1 MKSKIQTFLSL
12 TLVQGVWLTPAG
24 SSESTVRCVLGNGT
38 TEVFDGK
45 CIFILDSDGSFALMT
60 PNNDYI
66 MGASPIS
73 VRITKPG
80 HAEVR
85 GLTAYGI
92 NSRWGPAK
100 RSEKDKACWLGD
112 GFSICVY
119 KITP

>member
-1 MKSKIQTFLSL
+1 MRSSLQTLLSL
-12 TLVQGVWLTPAG
+12 ILMLSAWPPPATA
-24 SSESTVRCVLGNGT
+24 SEPTVRCVLGNGN

-45 CIFILDSDGSFALMT
+45 CIFIRDGYGSFAIMT

-119 KITP
+119 KIAP

>member
-1 MKSKIQTFLSL
+1 VKSSIQTFLSL
-12 TLVQGVWLTPAG
+12 TFMLSAWLTSAG
-24 SSESTVRCVLGNGT
+24 ASEPTVRCVLGNGK

-45 CIFILDSDGSFALMT
+45 CIFIRDNDGSFAVMT

-66 MGASPIS
+66 MGASSIS

-92 NSRWGPAK
+92 NSRWGPAR

-112 GFSICVY
+112 DFSICVY
-119 KITP
+119 KIAP